1 MMSKIRIKNFGPIKM
16 GLIEN
21 NGWIN
26 ISKITIFIGNQGS
39 GKSAVAKLISTFTW
53 MEKALSRGDMKI
65 SDFERY
71 NRFRKKHCAYQNIHN
86 YFKDNTYIE
95 YVGKLYSFTYRSGNL
110 KIKTLNNP
118 KYYMPKVMYVPAER
132 NFVSAVSQP
141 DKLKYLPQPLYTFLD
156 EFERSKF
163 EISEPIELP
172 INNLSFKFEKK
183 KKEAK
188 LVGGD
193 YEVILS
199 EASSGLQSFIPLFI
213 VTKNLAEGIGKEFDF
228 TKNKLSLNEKQ
239 KLRKQLLEILL
250 DKNLNEDLK
259 KSAIDLLS
267 SLTKNDYF
275 FNIVEEPEQNLF
287 PASQR
292 KIIFSLLKYNN
303 LNKRNKLLMTT
314 HSPYIIN
321 YLSIAIEANF
331 IKSKIKNN
339 PNLLQKLDK
348 IITIDSTINAEDVS
362 IYEFDEI
369 EGSVKKLKSYEG
381 IPSDRNLLNESLS
394 MSNEIFSQL
403 LEIDQ
408 EI

>member
-1 MMSKIRIKNFGPIKM
+1 MSKIRIKNFGPIKM

>member
-1 MMSKIRIKNFGPIKM
+1 MSKIRIKNFGPIKM

-39 GKSAVAKLISTFTW
+39 GKSTVAKLISTFTW